1 MSRLLDNIYSECFEP
16 VEMPLYD
23 GVKKMVVKKYVPC
36 GKCYH
41 CRITK
46 VNEWVTRMSLQ
57 SMISKHSYY
66 VTLSYDSA
74 AYGSELFED
83 TNPCRHNISKI
94 GKMQYQP
101 LTLCKK
107 HLQDFFKRLRKNTGV
122 KLQYFACGEYGKT
135 YGRPHYHLLVWT
147 DSVLSKKDF
156 ELAWSTTLNGERI
169 LVGNIDFVDMN
180 KEAINIQHPMK
191 YVCKYLQKGS
201 FEFEKLPT
209 YKYHYENFN
218 RNFNLLGKG
227 DKIVQIRENW
237 RKYKKMFSPFILCS
251 KRPAIGFEYFERNKN
266 RFQEQDFRIF
276 ELPKGSIF
284 PNYFV
289 RKTKESLCPFKTISL
304 RNGKPNSYSA
314 IPQVASML
322 VALQNCI
329 TFNECF
335 LSNSSLARYNLYEDR
350 IEFYCEE
357 RSSRIS
363 LPRHYFSF
371 YDSSNH
377 FHYRL
382 APDFMYNVCDS
393 HLNTIYR
400 ISIDDLLKELNSSYE
415 RLLDKILMDFS
426 MRSDMR
432 NREKMAEII
441 SEFGSYEKYIEERK
455 KSINN
460 LLVVIERNQE
470 MYNRT
475 KNVF

>member
-1 MSRLLDNIYSECFEP
+1 
-16 VEMPLYD
+16 
-23 GVKKMVVKKYVPC
+23 
-36 GKCYH
+36 
-41 CRITK
+41 
-46 VNEWVTRMSLQ
+46 
-57 SMISKHSYY
+57 
-66 VTLSYDSA
+66 
-74 AYGSELFED
+74 
-83 TNPCRHNISKI
+83 
-94 GKMQYQP
+94 MQYQP

-122 KLQYFACGEYGKT
+122 KLQYFACGEYGKKF
-135 YGRPHYHLLVWT
+135 GRPHYHLLVWT
-147 DSVLSKKDF
+147 DSVLSKNDF
-156 ELAWSTTLNGERI
+156 ELAWSTTLNEQRI

-180 KEAINIQHPMK
+180 IEAINIQHPMK

-289 RKTKESLCPFKTISL
+289 RKAKESLCPFKTISL
-304 RNGKPNSYSA
+304 RNGKPNSYST

-335 LSNSSLARYNLYEDR
+335 LSDSSLARYNLYEDR
-350 IEFYCEE
+350 IEFYCEA

-393 HLNTIYR
+393 YLNTIYR
-400 ISIDDLLKELNSSYE
+400 ISIDDFLKELNYSYN
-415 RLLDKILMDFS
+415 RLLNKILVPFSSNSDFLE
-426 MRSDMR
+426 
-432 NREKMAEII
+432 NAKMEEII
-441 SEFGSYEKYIEERK
+441 SDFGTIEKYQEERK
-455 KSINN
+455 AVINN
-460 LLVVIERNQE
+460 LMNVINERQKNYE
-470 MYNRT
+470 LT
-475 KNVF
+475 KQIF